1 VAAFRLPLDGVPG
14 FRPARNE
21 RGMTLLELM
30 IVLAILS
37 LTSSA
42 IFSLLFA
49 GLKTYWKGDAATQV
63 QQGAR
68 VSIDRMMRDL
78 RQAGQLIN
86 SVTKTVGATSVTFNT
101 TCAAAN
107 PQVSFALPHLG
118 TVTLTPSG
126 SIYAPDAETN
136 SMPHPG
142 TMPFAGTYV
151 SYYLAAS
158 SNSATPNATG
168 PYLIRASY
176 DLVANTIAL
185 SDVATNITGLSLNPG
200 GSCPTT
206 SSTEFTV
213 QLTASL
219 TQTGQ
224 NVASTAVV
232 ADGVTIRNPSLTY

>member
-1 VAAFRLPLDGVPG
+1 VAAFRLPLYGAPG
-14 FRPARNE
+14 FPAARDE

-86 SVTKTVGATSVTFNT
+86 NVTKTVGATSVTFDT
-101 TCAAAN
+101 TCTTD
-107 PQVSFALPHLG
+107 PQVSFVLPHLG

-126 SIYAPDAETN
+126 SIYAPDAETS

-176 DLVANTIAL
+176 DLVANTITL

-200 GSCPTT
+200 GSCPTP

-219 TQTGQ
+219 NQTGQ
-224 NVASTAVV
+224 NVASTTVV